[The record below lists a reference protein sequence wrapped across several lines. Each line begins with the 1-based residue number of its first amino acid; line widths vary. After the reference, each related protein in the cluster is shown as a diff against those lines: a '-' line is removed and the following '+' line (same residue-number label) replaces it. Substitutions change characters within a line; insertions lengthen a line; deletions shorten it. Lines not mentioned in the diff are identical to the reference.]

1 MENLNTAELP
11 DARFLLP
18 AGLILLVILFLYLR
32 GAKKY
37 SSYIKALDNPAAPIK
52 SLKGFKRV
60 NIPAGQTA
68 QVKITLEPKAFEY
81 YDEKI
86 DELSAMTGRYQILY
100 GPSSLDKD
108 LKAID
113 FTVR

>member
-1 MENLNTAELP
+1 M
-11 DARFLLP
+11 
-18 AGLILLVILFLYLR
+18 
-32 GAKKY
+32 
-37 SSYIKALDNPAAPIK
+37 
-52 SLKGFKRV
+52 

-86 DELSAMTGRYQILY
+86 DELSAMPGRYKILY

-108 LKAID
+108 LKSLD
-113 FTVR
+113 FVVK